1 MGCRVAHL
9 VLISRFFESKRIR
22 VVKKTLSFALFFWA
36 FVDHMVFPPFPFSP
50 LIDVALEPVVDGL
63 ALDSIR

>member
-1 MGCRVAHL
+1 
-9 VLISRFFESKRIR
+9 
-22 VVKKTLSFALFFWA
+22 
-36 FVDHMVFPPFPFSP
+36 MVFPPFPFSP

>member
-1 MGCRVAHL
+1 
-9 VLISRFFESKRIR
+9 
-22 VVKKTLSFALFFWA
+22 
-36 FVDHMVFPPFPFSP
+36 MVFPPFPFSL